1 MGYLDERERKLLEG
15 SRGRWAILFG
25 RGKGGREKESRRG
38 QGEER
43 KRICAELMLLL
54 APFTCEEGRRIE
66 GKSAVE

>member
-1 MGYLDERERKLLEG
+1 MTFNDLSLVLSSSSTGAKKRENESG
-15 SRGRWAILFG
+15 SQQ
-25 RGKGGREKESRRG
+25 SRRG